1 LGKNSS
7 DLKNFWI
14 DLETTGLDPRRN
26 GVVQLSAMIEI
37 EGEVVESIDYHIRP
51 ISGDGVT
58 KRALEVNMLSIEEIK
73 QFPPAQE
80 IFDKLIAKLN
90 KYIDPYNKQ
99 DKFTFIGYN
108 ARFDYDFLRKWME
121 KLNFNW
127 FGSYFWFPPIDIM
140 NLAAFLLR
148 ERRHKIFNF
157 KLETI
162 SALHGLKPT
171 EGLLHNAAFD
181 IELTRDLYRELIKD
195 ANVVNGHAD

>member
-1 LGKNSS
+1 LGKDAS
-7 DLKNFWI
+7 LKHFWI
-14 DLETTGLDPRRN
+14 DLETTGLDPRKN
-26 GVVQLSAMIEI
+26 GVVQISALIEL
-37 EGEVVESIDYHIRP
+37 EGEVVESIDYHVRP
-51 ISGDGVT
+51 IPGDGVT
-58 KRALEVNMLSIEEIK
+58 SRALEVNRLSIEEIK
-73 QFPPAQE
+73 EFPPAKE
-80 IFDKLIAKLN
+80 IFDKLITTLN
-90 KYIDPYNKQ
+90 KYVDPYNKQ

-121 KLNFNW
+121 KLDYMW

-140 NLAAFLLR
+140 NLAAFFMR

-181 IELTRDLYRELIKD
+181 IELTRDLYQELIKK
-195 ANVVNGHAD
+195 ANVVNGLKD